1 MRTALGLF
9 GARPDRYHLSGSALQ
24 RDGQGLGGFQREQPR
39 GTEDP
44 VDGVL
49 LEQPP
54 TEKLVDAAVAG
65 VGEGLVEPRRQ
76 LFKLRIPLLLARGG
90 PATCH

>member
-1 MRTALGLF
+1 MRTALGLL

-44 VDGVL
+44 
-49 LEQPP
+49 
-54 TEKLVDAAVAG
+54 
-65 VGEGLVEPRRQ
+65 
-76 LFKLRIPLLLARGG
+76 
-90 PATCH
+90 